1 MKPNWLRTLANRP
14 SMRIGLAVI
23 LIIVGL
29 APIGV
34 PILSDSSW
42 RTPSDRDA
50 QITAPAVPQPQA
62 FVYRTGADAGDFT
75 RVERSDDG
83 GKTWYAVASI
93 PANVAELIATPG
105 DEQIVYGRSEG
116 AVWMSRDGG
125 ETWSLAGELPSRP
138 LSLAVMS
145 KAAGAVLVGTESAG
159 LAISRDGGGS
169 WQVVAD
175 PTLNLNGTASV
186 AVTALEINPEDETIV
201 YATTAVWLGTSSVR
215 LTPVGTF
222 VSVDGGR
229 LWLQMDALPLNGGV
243 GTDID
248 AVTQKP
254 TTVLVENSLGV
265 QTQELKMS
273 PELVEELNNA
283 DAAVRS
289 SVARVLGLLGDRAA
303 VQPLLDHLNDPD
315 VLTGDR
321 VAEAL
326 GRLGGVGSAAPIS
339 ASLTEALESDQEAVR
354 ARAAYGLGLLKLEA
368 AVEPLAWRLGA
379 DSPMVARRAAEALA
393 SIGTPDAM
401 AALTIPLADTEL
413 TPARHA
419 AMTGLE
425 LAGDPAT
432 GALVSAMGS
441 GTRSLRAHA
450 AEMLG
455 YIKPA
460 AAVGP
465 LAAALQDVE
474 PAVRGQAAWALG
486 EIASPEA
493 QSALA
498 RAGTQTTDVATKTA
512 IAAAQQRAEQA
523 TVGLRPD
530 AVFGDGFFGQLS
542 NVPATSWT
550 FFGLAL
556 VLALA
561 LLILAPRT
569 QPMRQRR
576 QG

>member
-1 MKPNWLRTLANRP
+1 MKLNWLRTLANRP
-14 SMRIGLAVI
+14 TMRIGLAVI

-42 RTPSDRDA
+42 RTISDRDG
-50 QITAPAVPQPQA
+50 QIAPPADPQPQA
-62 FVYRTGADAGDFT
+62 FVYRTGAQAEDLT

-83 GKTWYAVASI
+83 GKTWYVVASI
-93 PANVAELIATPG
+93 PAKIAELMATPG
-105 DEQIVYGRSEG
+105 DEQVVYGRSKD
-116 AVWMSRDGG
+116 AVWVSRDGG
-125 ETWSLAGELPSRP
+125 ETWTLAGELPSRP

-145 KAAGAVLVGTESAG
+145 KAAGATLVGTESAG
-159 LAISRDGGGS
+159 LAISRDSGES

-201 YATTAVWLGTSSVR
+201 YATTAVWLGTTTTR
-215 LTPVGTF
+215 LTPIGTF

-243 GTDID
+243 GTKID
-248 AVTQKP
+248 PLTQKP
-254 TTVLVENSLGV
+254 LTVLVENSLGV

-273 PELVEELNNA
+273 PELVGELNNA
-283 DAAVRS
+283 DPAVRL
-289 SVARVLGLLGDRAA
+289 SVARVLGLVGDRAA

-315 VLTGDR
+315 VLAGDR

-326 GRLGGVGSAAPIS
+326 GRLGDASAAAPIS
-339 ASLTEALESDQEAVR
+339 AALIEALESDQEAVR

-368 AVEPLAWRLGA
+368 AVGPLAGRLSA

-393 SIGTPDAM
+393 SIGTADAM
-401 AALTIPLADTEL
+401 TALTIPLSDTEL

-419 AMTGLE
+419 AMAGLE
-425 LAGDPAT
+425 LAGDLAT
-432 GALVSAMGS
+432 TALVSSVGS
-441 GTRSLRAHA
+441 EDAALRAHA

-460 AAVGP
+460 NAVGP
-465 LAAALQDVE
+465 LVAALQDEE
-474 PAVRGQAAWALG
+474 PAVRAQAAWALG
-486 EIASPEA
+486 EIANPEA

-498 RAGTQTTDVATKTA
+498 RAGSQATDVATKTA
-512 IAAAQQRAEQA
+512 IAAAQLRAEQA
-523 TVGLRPD
+523 IVGLRPD
-530 AVFGDGFFGQLS
+530 AVFGDGFFSQLS

-550 FFGLAL
+550 FFGLFL
-556 VLALA
+556 ILALA

-569 QPMRQRR
+569 KPMRQSR
-576 QG
+576 